1 MSGDEMHTP
10 SPGMRIVASV
20 AAARGVRTVELDPLS
35 DRLDLEAMDQL
46 FENSSVPIRIECVVD
61 DLVVTVDTDGVVDV
75 SPAGTD

>member
-1 MSGDEMHTP
+1 
-10 SPGMRIVASV
+10 MRIVASV

-61 DLVVTVDTDGVVDV
+61 DLVVTVDTDGGVDV
-75 SPAGTD
+75 SPAGKG

>member
-1 MSGDEMHTP
+1 MSGDEAHEP
-10 SPGMRIVASV
+10 SPAIRVVESV

-46 FENSSVPIRIECVVD
+46 FENSSVPIRVECVVD
-61 DLVVTVDTDGVVDV
+61 DLVVTVDTDGGVDV